1 MIQDAILPDW
11 LESDD
16 VCSAN
21 YTHSH
26 IIYMYVCV
34 CVCVTVYINSVFQLP
49 SYNKIHFSDN
59 FIFEL
64 SQIWTETWLEYL
76 HNPLLYLQ

>member
-1 MIQDAILPDW
+1 MIQDAISPDW

-16 VCSAN
+16 FCSVN
-21 YTHSH
+21 YKHTH
-26 IIYMYVCV
+26 IIYMYNV

-59 FIFEL
+59 FIFEF
-64 SQIWTETWLEYL
+64 SQILTETWLEYL